1 MAPQILLLIAL
12 FSAALSLVKHRY
24 NPQHQSLPQI
34 FSDSLA
40 LSTALLLIMTHLI
53 QLFTK

>member
-1 MAPQILLLIAL
+1 L
-12 FSAALSLVKHRY
+12 FSAAFSLVKHRY

-34 FSDSLA
+34 LFDSLA
-40 LSTALLLIMTHLI
+40 ISTALSLIMTHLI